1 MDISLFTLK
10 KLIGMALMP
19 IPLSLI
25 FILLGLLFM
34 ASKPKTAKGLLVAAI
49 ALLGLTSFDPV
60 ANRLIAPLENSYPVF
75 NTQQT
80 VDVVVVLGSAH
91 QTYPNDP
98 AVMQLGRSAI
108 YRLEE
113 GLRILKAN
121 PDAQLFVSG
130 FAGHAKIMHDAAIEL
145 GTKPSRIVM
154 FPKPKDTEAE
164 ANAMASKL
172 IGKRVA
178 LVSEASHLKRALG
191 FFQQTGITAMPAPAF
206 RLSDSRTEWRIGAS
220 ENYKSQRAFYEYLG
234 LAWQWLKAK
243 MAG

>member
-1 MDISLFTLK
+1 MSLSLFTVK
-10 KLIGMALMP
+10 KIIGMALMP

-25 FILLGLLFM
+25 IMLFALLLIS
-34 ASKPKTAKGLLVAAI
+34 ARPKIARGLLVIAI
-49 ALLGLTSFDPV
+49 ACLGLTSFDPV
-60 ANRLIAPLENSYPVF
+60 ANRLIAPLENIYPIF
-75 NTQQT
+75 DIKQP

-91 QTYPNDP
+91 QHYPNDP

-130 FAGHAKIMHDAAIEL
+130 YEGHAKIMHDAAIEL

-154 FPKPKDTEAE
+154 FPKPKDTEQE
-164 ANAMASKL
+164 ADDMAPKL
-172 IGKRVA
+172 KGKRVA
-178 LVSEASHLKRALG
+178 LVSEASHLRRAQG
-191 FFQQTGITAMPAPAF
+191 FFTKAGISVIPAPAF
-206 RLSDSRTEWRIGAS
+206 RLSDTRSEWRIGAS

-234 LAWQWLKAK
+234 LAWQWLKTKKAE
-243 MAG
+243 

>member
-1 MDISLFTLK
+1 MSLSLFTVK
-10 KLIGMALMP
+10 KIIGMALMP

-25 FILLGLLFM
+25 VMLLALLFI
-34 ASKPKTAKGLLVAAI
+34 STRPKIAKGLLVIAI
-49 ALLGLTSFDPV
+49 ACLGLTSFDPV
-60 ANRLIAPLENSYPVF
+60 ANRLIAPLENTYPIF
-75 NTQQT
+75 DTQQP

-91 QTYPNDP
+91 QDYPNDP

-130 FAGHAKIMHDAAIEL
+130 FDGHAKIMHDAAIEL

-164 ANAMASKL
+164 ANAMASQL
-172 IGKRVA
+172 TGKRVA
-178 LVSEASHLKRALG
+178 LVSEASHLRRALG
-191 FFQQTGITAMPAPAF
+191 FFQQAGITATPAPAF
-206 RLSDSRTEWRIGAS
+206 RLSDTRTEWRIGAS
-220 ENYKSQRAFYEYLG
+220 ENYQSQRAFYEYLG

-243 MAG
+243 NVE